1 MACEGTEILELLVTH
16 GATFIK
22 LTCSI
27 PGRFPG
33 ILGLRMAVKGFLIV
47 PCLWYCAV
55 QMTLIVASWDC
66 TKKFG
71 TRFSRHFAIVQGKI
85 AVKFAVR

>member
-33 ILGLRMAVKGFLIV
+33 ILGLRMAVKGFLNCAMSLVLRRPNDIN
-47 PCLWYCAV
+47 YCVLGLHEKVWNEILKAF
-55 QMTLIVASWDC
+55 C
-66 TKKFG
+66 NCKG
-71 TRFSRHFAIVQGKI
+71 
-85 AVKFAVR
+85 